1 MPEILLSTVIMAH
14 PKRAE
19 SAVQLRES
27 CPELDLRIVYDP
39 EPEAPPSTLRTAA
52 LAWSAIAEG
61 ATHQLVLQD
70 DVVLCDDFAAQL
82 HAAVADMPDSPVF
95 LYTDWGTKCSHALRL
110 AALRGASWA
119 EGVDPWVPAQ
129 AVLLPADIARGFID
143 YVTERPHLDDDALA
157 LEAYLREN
165 KLTAFVCMPNLVQH
179 GGIPSLLGNDT
190 PMGLRR
196 SSCFA
201 AAEDWTG
208 PRARTGAVVSG
219 LSAVPDLLVGRSV
232 CWTRPGDDPYG
243 WTSTP
248 THDWLASRGLPVFEQ
263 MPLFRAACGVL
274 ADGPCRE
281 IASETL
287 LFHLWLTGF
296 LHGVIAATW
305 PEADA
310 DWLAAALER
319 PLVRRSHATLVPG
332 GLRELLSEPYL
343 AAAAEA
349 FLPLVHRAMH
359 QGLDANANHSLLPA
373 P

>member
-1 MPEILLSTVIMAH
+1 MAELELSTVIMAH
-14 PKRAE
+14 PRRAE
-19 SAVQLRES
+19 SAVRLRDS

-39 EPEAPPSTLRTAA
+39 EPEAPPSTLRTAS
-52 LAWSAIAEG
+52 LAWSSIAEG

-82 HAAVADMPDSPVF
+82 HAAVASMSDSPVF

-110 AALRGASWA
+110 AALRGVSWA

-129 AVLLPADIARGFID
+129 AVLLPADMARGFIG

-165 KLTAFVCMPNLVQH
+165 KITASVCMPNLVQH

-196 SSCFA
+196 SNCFA
-201 AAEDWTG
+201 AAEDWTR
-208 PRARTGAVVSG
+208 PQYWTNASLSG
-219 LSAVPDLLVGRSV
+219 LTAVPDLLVGRSV
-232 CWTRPGDDPYG
+232 CWTRPADDPYG

-248 THDWLASRGLPVFEQ
+248 TYEWLAARGLPVFDQ
-263 MPLFRAACGVL
+263 MPLFHEASTAL
-274 ADGPCRE
+274 AGSTCRE
-281 IASETL
+281 MAGETL

-310 DWLAAALER
+310 DWLTDALER
-319 PLVRRSHATLVPG
+319 PLVRRSQATLVPG
-332 GLRELLSEPYL
+332 GLRELLAEPYL
-343 AAAAEA
+343 AAASEA
-349 FLPLVHRAMH
+349 FLPLVRRAMY
-359 QGLDANANHSLLPA
+359 QGLETNAKWELLSPA
-373 P
+373 